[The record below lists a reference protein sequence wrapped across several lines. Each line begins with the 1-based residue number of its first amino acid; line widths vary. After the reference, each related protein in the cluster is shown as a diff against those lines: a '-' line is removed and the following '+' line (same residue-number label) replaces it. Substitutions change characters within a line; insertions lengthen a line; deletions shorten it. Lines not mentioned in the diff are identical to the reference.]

1 MHKKRN
7 SPLKLHSNFI
17 KLAFEQ
23 AKINI
28 GSTGSNPSVGCIVT
42 KNKAVISSGYT
53 SFGGRPHAEFN
64 ALNKKLNFKNAEMY
78 VSLEPCSHYGKTSP
92 CTNIIKKKKLK
103 KIFFSIYDPDVRSY
117 QKSIKIFKK
126 NKILTNKGI
135 AENFAKFFYQSY
147 FSSKNKNLPLID
159 AKIALSLDFYSGNK
173 NNKWITNIHSRKR
186 VHLLR
191 SFYDCLISTSKTIN
205 DDNSKLN
212 CRINGLSHKSPAL
225 VILDRNLKIKK
236 NLNIFKIK
244 KRKIY
249 LFTCKKNLSKFIFLK
264 KMGVKVIKMKT
275 MINKNDYEYIFRKLN
290 KMGYPRI
297 FVESGLTFLNY
308 LKSNNLVNTLYLFQS
323 NNKIGK
329 NGINKKFTEWIKK
342 KIPKNK
348 TKVNL
353 FEDKLFKISV

>member
-1 MHKKRN
+1 MQKKRN
-7 SPLKLHSNFI
+7 SSLKLHSNFI

-42 KNKAVISSGYT
+42 KNNTVISSGFT

-64 ALNKKLNFKNAEMY
+64 ALNKKLDFKNAKLY
-78 VSLEPCSHYGKTSP
+78 TTLEPCSHYGETPP
-92 CTNIIKKKKLK
+92 CTNIIIKNNIKKV
-103 KIFFSIYDPDVRSY
+103 FFSIYDTDIRSY
-117 QKSIKIFKK
+117 TKSVKIFKK
-126 NKILTNKGI
+126 NKILINKGI
-135 AENFAKFFYQSY
+135 AEDFAKVFYQSY
-147 FSSKNKNLPLID
+147 FSSKNKNLPIID

-173 NNKWITNIHSRKR
+173 NNKWITNKYSRKR

-191 SFYDCLISTSKTIN
+191 SFYDCLISTSQTIN

-212 CRINGLSHKSPAL
+212 CRIRGLAHKSPAL

-236 NLNIFKIK
+236 NLDIFKIK

-249 LFTCKKNLSKFIFLK
+249 LFTCKTDLSKYIFLK
-264 KMGVKVIKMKT
+264 KMGVKIIKMKT
-275 MINKNDYEYIFRKLN
+275 MISKNDYEDIFRKLN
-290 KMGYPRI
+290 KMGYSRI

-308 LKSNNLVNTLYLFQS
+308 LKSNNLINTLYLFQS
-323 NNKIGK
+323 NNKLGK
-329 NGINKKFTEWIKK
+329 NGINNKFTEWIKK

-348 TKVNL
+348 VKVNL
-353 FEDKLFKISV
+353 FEDKLFKINL